1 MKADQRFLDE
11 VTTRVAALEG
21 RTDAEIVVVAAAAAD
36 RWRDRS
42 EQVAAV
48 ASLGLGALLL
58 FLPINLHPAG
68 FLADVAI
75 GWFLLR
81 LLARRPEVLRWTTR
95 AGERRERAEQA
106 ARNAFVVEAVHG
118 TPNRSGVLVYLATLE
133 REVVLLPDLGVQGAV
148 PMGELSA
155 ARDAF
160 RHDDLDHFLAG
171 LDALGAVLERHVPW
185 TPTSDDVNLPNTP
198 RVYA

>member
-11 VTTRVAALEG
+11 VTTRVTAIER
-21 RTDAEIVVVAAAAAD
+21 RTDAEIVVVSAARAD

-48 ASLGLGALLL
+48 AALGLGAALLY
-58 FLPINLHPAG
+58 LPINLHPAG

-81 LLARRPEVLRWTTR
+81 LVARRPEVLRWTTR
-95 AGERRERAEQA
+95 AKERRERAEQA
-106 ARNAFVVEAVHG
+106 ARSAFVLEAVHG

-148 PMGELSA
+148 PMGELAA

-160 RHDDLDHFLAG
+160 HHDDLDHFLVG
-171 LDALGAVLERHVPW
+171 LDALGAALERHVPW
-185 TPTSDDVNLPNTP
+185 TSTSDDTNLPNTP